1 MMAHWVVT
9 PRASA
14 AALLISLLCG
24 LLAGCASPQAGF
36 NPEKKTSPFRDPS
49 LSIQSAKK
57 AITVGTSN
65 RSELLATLGPATVI
79 QFDSGFEVWVYRESP
94 PATANSPAEL
104 VILLSPEGLVK
115 KTRVRPPY
123 SKAAP

>member
-14 AALLISLLCG
+14 AALLISLACAVLV
-24 LLAGCASPQAGF
+24 GCASPQAGF
-36 NPEKKTSPFRDPS
+36 HTEKKTSPFRDPT
-49 LSIQSAKK
+49 LSIQSAKE
-57 AITVGTSN
+57 AITVGTS
-65 RSELLATLGPATVI
+65 RRAELLAALGPATVI
-79 QFDSGFEVWVYRESP
+79 QFDSGFEVWVYRESL

-104 VILLSPEGLVK
+104 VILLSPEGVVR

-123 SKAAP
+123 PKVAP